1 MKEHIEKLQKYV
13 EEQGIDAYV
22 VFTSDDHGSEYVVDH
37 FKVRAFL
44 SGFTGSAG
52 TLVVTKDDAYLWT
65 DGRYF
70 IQAEAQLKESGT
82 KLMKMGEPDCPE
94 LTKFIADLAES
105 PVVAFDFKTA
115 TVDFVE
121 YLKNVCPGVK
131 LVDDGKSLT
140 RYGRKGPKL
149 RAAKRIILTTERQAR
164 ALKANLLVF
173 EKTRNVRVATWHS
186 SRPLTILRGFSIFAA
201 AI

>member
-52 TLVVTKDDAYLWT
+52 TLVVTKDGAYLWT

-105 PVVAFDFKTA
+105 PMVAFDFKTA

-131 LVDDGKSLT
+131 LVDDGKIIDEIWTKRPEVACSKAYYLDDRASGESVESKLARLREDT
-140 RYGRKGPKL
+140 KRQGCNVEIGR
-149 RAAKRIILTTERQAR
+149 AH
-164 ALKANLLVF
+164 V
-173 EKTRNVRVATWHS
+173 
-186 SRPLTILRGFSIFAA
+186 
-201 AI
+201 

>member
-1 MKEHIEKLQKYV
+1 MKEHIEKLQKYI

-37 FKVRAFL
+37 FKARAFL

-82 KLMKMGEPDCPE
+82 KLMKMGEP
-94 LTKFIADLAES
+94 IAPNLQ
-105 PVVAFDFKTA
+105 
-115 TVDFVE
+115 
-121 YLKNVCPGVK
+121 N
-131 LVDDGKSLT
+131 SL
-140 RYGRKGPKL
+140 RIWRSLPWL
-149 RAAKRIILTTERQAR
+149 R
-164 ALKANLLVF
+164 
-173 EKTRNVRVATWHS
+173 S
-186 SRPLTILRGFSIFAA
+186 ILRRRRSILWNISKTFAPA
-201 AI
+201 